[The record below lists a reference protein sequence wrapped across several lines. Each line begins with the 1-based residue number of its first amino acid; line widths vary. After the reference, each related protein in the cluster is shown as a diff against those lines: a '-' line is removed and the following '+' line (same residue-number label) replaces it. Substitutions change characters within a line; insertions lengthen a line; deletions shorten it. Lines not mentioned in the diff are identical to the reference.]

1 MVRVLPLNI
10 GYKSI
15 PECQKV
21 IDEGLQDPWG
31 RPISTLVY
39 LDSDHECDNVMCRL
53 ISGVLYVVGLMTI
66 SWTSNRQGNIK

>member
-1 MVRVLPLNI
+1 MVRVLTLNI

-39 LDSDHECDNVMCRL
+39 FDSDHAHDNVTFQ
-53 ISGVLYVVGLMTI
+53 SFYGVLYLFGSKTI
-66 SWTSNRQGNIK
+66 IWTSKKQGNIK